1 MEVMKTRIQNLFET
15 KKSNILSLYFTAG
28 FPKLEDTLNIL
39 KNLENSDVDMI
50 EIGFPY
56 SDPLADGPVIQES
69 SGTAI
74 ENGMTLTYL
83 FEQLQSLRNITQ
95 KPVIVMGYLNVVLQY
110 GEAAFI
116 EKCAEV
122 GVDGIIIPDMPLY
135 YYLSNFKEL
144 CYKNYIANILLITP
158 ETSNERIKQLDS
170 YSSGFIYLVSSN
182 SITGSTNAN
191 TFQTDYYKRIQ
202 NMKLQNPHLIGFGV
216 HDKKTFETVCEFGS
230 GAIIGSAFIKHL
242 DKNGTSEGSIKA
254 FVNGIKS

>member
-1 MEVMKTRIQNLFET
+1 MKNRIRNLFET
-15 KKSNILSLYFTAG
+15 KKENILSLYFTAG
-28 FPKLEDTLNIL
+28 FPKLNDTLTIL
-39 KNLENSDVDMI
+39 KHLEESAVDMI

-69 SGTAI
+69 SGQAI
-74 ENGMTLTYL
+74 ENGITLNLL
-83 FEQLQSLRNITQ
+83 FEQLQSLRSITQ
-95 KPVIVMGYLNVVLQY
+95 KPIILMGYLNVVLQF
-110 GEAAFI
+110 GEKEFI

-122 GVDGIIIPDMPLY
+122 GVDGIIIPDMPLH

-144 CYKNYIANILLITP
+144 CEQNQVSNVLLITP
-158 ETSNERIKQLDS
+158 ETSEERIKQLDS

-182 SITGSTNAN
+182 SITGSTKAI
-191 TFQTDYYKRIQ
+191 TFQTDYYQRIQ

-242 DKNGTSEGSIKA
+242 NEKGTSKESVEG
-254 FVNGIKS
+254 FVDGIRK

>member
-1 MEVMKTRIQNLFET
+1 MKNRIQNIFET
-15 KKSNILSLYFTAG
+15 KKENILSLYFTAG
-28 FPKLEDTLNIL
+28 FPNLNDTLTIL
-39 KNLENSDVDMI
+39 KHLDESDVDMI

-69 SGTAI
+69 SGQAI
-74 ENGMTLTYL
+74 ENGMTLNLL

-95 KPVIVMGYLNVVLQY
+95 KPIILMGYLNVVLQF

-116 EKCAEV
+116 EKCAQV
-122 GVDGIIIPDMPLY
+122 GVDGIIIPDMPLH

-144 CYKNYIANILLITP
+144 CEKNQVSNVLLITP
-158 ETSNERIKQLDS
+158 ETSEERITQLDS

-182 SITGSTNAN
+182 SITGSTNAI
-191 TFQTDYYKRIQ
+191 TFQTDYYQRIQ
-202 NMKLQNPHLIGFGV
+202 SMKLQNPHLIGFGV

-242 DKNGTSEGSIKA
+242 NKNGTSRESIVA
-254 FVNGIKS
+254 FVDSIRK